1 MDIDFKAST
10 IVAEW
15 LENKQAEKDG
25 VSILPIGASRS
36 AIAADVNG
44 YGSYFADSLQRDVT
58 IVEQNREG
66 LYDMLPEGLFHVT
79 PIRSAGLN
87 EAEMMADVQLRR
99 REEKD
104 ARRFFM
110 PFESELNY
118 MRVLLEWYENRLD
131 KRSHYNDLSLVFGA
145 EWKEI
150 HLLDNDQRMVWM
162 HLLPVIQ
169 HKRNDID
176 FLGAFLSVL
185 FNLPVAVVRGA
196 ALSTK
201 MPIAPGSQ
209 LQMGG
214 GALGTD
220 SVIGSS
226 FEVAQDAITI
236 HLGPAEGH
244 KLVSFLPGNKHAMLM
259 DTVLTY
265 LVPIETAVDIQLVI
279 SKENRTGSLSAGSAN
294 TFLGY
299 TVYL

>member
-15 LENKQAEKDG
+15 LENRKTEKDL
-25 VSILPIGASRS
+25 VSILPLGAQRS
-36 AIAADVNG
+36 AYAGDVD
-44 YGSYFADSLQRDVT
+44 SYSAYYADSLQRDVT
-58 IVEQNREG
+58 VVGQNREG

-87 EAEMMADVQLRR
+87 EVEMISDVQLRR
-99 REEKD
+99 REERE
-104 ARRFFM
+104 ARQFFK

-131 KRSHYNDLSLVFGA
+131 KRSHYNDLSLIFGA

-169 HKRNDID
+169 HKRNDIQ
-176 FLGAFLSVL
+176 FLGDFLSVL
-185 FNLPVAVVRGA
+185 FNLPVVVTRGA
-196 ALSTK
+196 AFSTK
-201 MPIAPGSQ
+201 MPIGADSQ
-209 LQMGG
+209 LAMGG
-214 GALGTD
+214 GALGSD
-220 SVIGSS
+220 SVIGNS
-226 FEVAQDAITI
+226 FEVEQDAMTI
-236 HLGPAEGH
+236 HIGPAEGH
-244 KLVSFLPGNKHAMLM
+244 RLVDFLPGSKHALLM
-259 DTVLTY
+259 DTVVTY
-265 LVPIETAVDIQLVI
+265 LVPIETAVDISLVI
-279 SKENRTGSLSAGSAN
+279 DTANRTGSLGAGSAS

>member
-15 LENKQAEKDG
+15 LENKQKDL
-25 VSILPIGASRS
+25 VSILPIGAKRS

-44 YGSYFADSLQRDVT
+44 YGSYYADSLQRDVT
-58 IVEQNREG
+58 VVEQNREG

-87 EAEMMADVQLRR
+87 EVEMMADVQLRR

-118 MRVLLEWYENRLD
+118 MRVVLEWYENRLD
-131 KRSHYNDLSLVFGA
+131 KRSHYNDLSLIFGV
-145 EWKEI
+145 EWQEI

-169 HKRNDID
+169 HKRNDIV

-185 FNLPVAVVRGA
+185 FNLPVEVTRGA
-196 ALSTK
+196 ALSTM
-201 MPIAPGSQ
+201 MPIGADSQ
-209 LQMGG
+209 LAMGG
-214 GALGTD
+214 GALGSD
-220 SVIGSS
+220 SVIGNS
-226 FEVAQDAITI
+226 FEVEQDAITI
-236 HLGPAEGH
+236 HIGPAEGH
-244 KLVSFLPGNKHAMLM
+244 KLVAFLPGNRHATLM
-259 DTVLTY
+259 DTVVSY
-265 LVPIETAVDIQLVI
+265 LVPIETAVDVQLVI
-279 SKENRTGSLSAGSAN
+279 SQENRTGSLSAGSAN